1 MEIIKHGDGDK
12 IKKIK
17 GIELFECYDCGC
29 TFEANR
35 DEYYETI
42 TDLQEY
48 GLVCDCPDCGR
59 EIFKELK
66 RVENDI

>member
-17 GIELFECYDCGC
+17 GIKRFECYGCGC

-35 DEYYETI
+35 DEYFEIT

-48 GLVCDCPDCGR
+48 GFVCNCPDCGR
-59 EIFKELK
+59 EIFKEG
-66 RVENDI
+66 

>member
-17 GIELFECYDCGC
+17 GIKRFECYGCGC

-35 DEYYETI
+35 DEYSEIT

-48 GLVCDCPDCGR
+48 GFVCNCPDCGR
-59 EIFKELK
+59 EIFKE
-66 RVENDI
+66 D